1 MNRTFRARV
10 PASTANLG
18 PGFDCLGLALQ
29 LYNHVSVSASSTG
42 QHQITATGESADNL
56 GAIES
61 NIAFIAVQRLCKYL
75 QVESGLLHLHL
86 ENEVPFARGLGSSSA
101 ARVGALVAA
110 NAWLENRFGKAA
122 TRDEL
127 LRLSSELEGHPDNVA
142 AALLGGL
149 TVSMTTAEN
158 TFAASRFEIAA
169 WPHFVVF
176 IPDTHLETKTARAVL
191 PQQVSRADAIFNL
204 SATALL
210 LATLQNGEWK
220 QLSIALQDRLHQTQR
235 AALIPAFGVLHLAL
249 QNEEHCLGVTI
260 SGAGPT
266 VLVWLHP
273 DVNVLQVLARE
284 NIYDRFLA
292 TRFLLR
298 VVRDHRDRNRHRDL
312 FAGGVGSLSCLLS

>member
-1 MNRTFRARV
+1 MNKTFRARV

-29 LYNHVSVSASSTG
+29 LYNHVSISASSTG

-56 GAIES
+56 GAIAD

-75 QVESGLLHLHL
+75 QCDLEPIHLHL
-86 ENEVPFARGLGSSSA
+86 ENEIPFARGLGSSSA

-122 TRDEL
+122 TREEL

-149 TVSMTTAEN
+149 TVSMTTQEN
-158 TFAASRFEIAA
+158 TFAASRFDIATS
-169 WPHFVVF
+169 PQFVVF
-176 IPDTHLETKTARAVL
+176 IPDTHLETQTARAVL
-191 PQQVSRADAIFNL
+191 PQEVSRGDAIFNL

-210 LATLQNGEWK
+210 LAALQNADWQ
-220 QLSIALQDRLHQTQR
+220 QLPLALHDRLHQSHR
-235 AALIPAFGVLHLAL
+235 ANLIPAFGVLQNAL
-249 QNEEHCLGVTI
+249 QDKAQCLGVTI

-266 VLVWLHP
+266 VLAWLHP
-273 DVNVLQVLARE
+273 DADALQVLAEIE
-284 NIYDRFLA
+284 NA
-292 TRFLLR
+292 TRAAGIDGRALELKADMDGC
-298 VVRDHRDRNRHRDL
+298 VV
-312 FAGGVGSLSCLLS
+312 V